1 MVATIIDVAKK
12 CGYSKATVS
21 RAFASPEAVSERAKA
36 RIYAA
41 ANELNYTPNPIA
53 RAMARQKTDNIT
65 FVIHENQYPAI
76 LNPFYS
82 SALEAIMQETMKR
95 NYGLFV
101 TTNDHVRLPSGE
113 VSIKKH
119 MDGVIIAGQT
129 DRSSIES
136 FCKQNI
142 PVVVLNNLIQMEH
155 LPCIAVDN
163 YHGAKCAAEHLIQ
176 KGHRRI
182 ALLEGRF
189 SPQIYH
195 DRHNGY
201 MDAIV
206 SAGLTVDPLLIRDV
220 DANELCA
227 ETCAREMLSCP
238 ERPTALL
245 CTNDTIAVGAM
256 KAAMRMG
263 LRIPEDVAVIGF
275 DDSYVSRVIEPELTT
290 VRIDSLQMGKLAVEM
305 LFRLIDGD
313 AILMESD
320 TGYTALLDGGGNLPQ
335 EFEGD
340 PYRVRCA
347 EYLRTRQ
354 IHHIDALLISHIHE
368 DHVCGLLPVLKDV
381 SVGAIYVPYPAEPF
395 LKGKPL
401 EAKEGAARSVP
412 LYTAALNSY
421 REIISDANAKQIPVH
436 VLHPDDQLDLAED
449 LKISVLAPKEKNISD
464 YMAFIERAYDE
475 TDMDVITEILTKLD
489 AMSNHTSF
497 LLRIEAG
504 DEVFLTAA
512 DSCPG
517 DWDEVDISLLK
528 NVTVLKLPHHGQVD
542 SISEQFMG
550 DMPLRY
556 VITTASSD
564 RRYRSA
570 NAEVYER
577 LLAMCPANR
586 PPQFLFTDERSY
598 PPYFHQP
605 DGFQAITLVIDSGSI
620 TPEFIKF
627 TTKH

>member
-1 MVATIIDVAKK
+1 M
-12 CGYSKATVS
+12 
-21 RAFASPEAVSERAKA
+21 R
-36 RIYAA
+36 
-41 ANELNYTPNPIA
+41 
-53 RAMARQKTDNIT
+53 IT
-65 FVIHENQYPAI
+65 FVN
-76 LNPFYS
+76 
-82 SALEAIMQETMKR
+82 
-95 NYGLFV
+95 V
-101 TTNDHVRLPSGE
+101 
-113 VSIKKH
+113 
-119 MDGVIIAGQT
+119 
-129 DRSSIES
+129 
-136 FCKQNI
+136 
-142 PVVVLNNLIQMEH
+142 
-155 LPCIAVDN
+155 
-163 YHGAKCAAEHLIQ
+163 
-176 KGHRRI
+176 
-182 ALLEGRF
+182 
-189 SPQIYH
+189 
-195 DRHNGY
+195 GY
-201 MDAIV
+201 
-206 SAGLTVDPLLIRDV
+206 
-220 DANELCA
+220 
-227 ETCAREMLSCP
+227 
-238 ERPTALL
+238 
-245 CTNDTIAVGAM
+245 
-256 KAAMRMG
+256 
-263 LRIPEDVAVIGF
+263 
-275 DDSYVSRVIEPELTT
+275 
-290 VRIDSLQMGKLAVEM
+290 
-305 LFRLIDGD
+305 GD

-421 REIISDANAKQIPVH
+421 REIISDANAKQIPVY
-436 VLHPDDQLDLAED
+436 VLYPDDQLDLAED

-497 LLRIEAG
+497 LLRIEAW